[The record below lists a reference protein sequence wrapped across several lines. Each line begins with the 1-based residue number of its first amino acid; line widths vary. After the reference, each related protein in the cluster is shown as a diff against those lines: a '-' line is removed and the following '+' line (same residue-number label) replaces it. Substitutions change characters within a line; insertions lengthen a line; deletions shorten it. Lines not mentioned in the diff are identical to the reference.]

1 MSKTRIAGEG
11 NGVRS
16 ARLWA
21 RLLGLD
27 TAVVEG
33 VEFDEDE
40 QAVVVSVRPRKATK
54 RRCGRC
60 GKRCPG
66 YDQGEGRR
74 RWRALDLGT
83 VQAFLE
89 ADSPRV
95 NCAEHG
101 VVAAQVP
108 WARHGAGH
116 TYAFDDTAAWLVT
129 HCSKSAVRDLLR
141 IAWRTVGSIVTR
153 VVADAEATTD
163 RFANLRRIGIDEISY
178 KRGHKYL
185 TVVVDHQT
193 GVLLWAHPGRD
204 MKTLE
209 IFFDRLGKER
219 CDQIT
224 LVSADAAEWIANVV
238 ADRCPNAELC
248 LDPFHIIQW
257 ATRALDEVRR
267 EVWNT
272 ARKSGQK
279 TVAKD
284 LKNSRYALWKNPGDL
299 TDRQTA
305 KLAMIAKTNAPLY
318 RAYLLKEQLRQVFQ
332 LKGAEGIALLD
343 AWLKW
348 AWRCQLPAFV
358 KLAAAIRAHRAGID
372 AALTHGL
379 SNARVESV
387 NTKLR
392 LLTRIAFGFR
402 SPEALVALAML
413 DLGGLCPALPGR
425 MAA

>member
-1 MSKTRIAGEG
+1 M
-11 NGVRS
+11 RS
-16 ARLWA
+16 AKLWA
-21 RLLGLD
+21 GLLGVVK
-27 TAVVEG
+27 AVVEG
-33 VEFDEDE
+33 VDFDDAEE
-40 QAVVVSVRPRKATK
+40 AIVVSVRPRKATK

-83 VQAFLE
+83 IRAFLE

-95 NCAEHG
+95 RCAEHG

-129 HCSKSAVRDLLR
+129 HCSKSAVRELLR
-141 IAWRTVGSIVTR
+141 VAWRTVGAIVTR
-153 VVADAEATTD
+153 VVADAEATSD

-185 TVVVDHQT
+185 TVVVDHDS

-204 MKTLE
+204 QKTLCR
-209 IFFDRLGKER
+209 FFDRLGDER
-219 CDQIT
+219 CAAIT

-238 ADRCPNAELC
+238 AARCPNAELC
-248 LDPFHIIQW
+248 LDPFHIVQW

-267 EVWNT
+267 EVWNA
-272 ARKSGQK
+272 ARRQGQK
-279 TVAKD
+279 AVAKE
-284 LKNSRYALWKNPGDL
+284 LKGARYALWKNADDL
-299 TDRQTA
+299 TARQEA
-305 KLAMIAKTNAPLY
+305 KLASIAQTNKALY
-318 RAYLLKEQLRQVFQ
+318 RAYLLKEQLRQVFV
-332 LKGAEGIALLD
+332 LKGADGIALLD
-343 AWLKW
+343 RWLKW
-348 AWRCQLPAFV
+348 ARRCRIPAFV
-358 KLAAAIRAHRAGID
+358 DLAKAITEHRPGIE
-372 AALTHGL
+372 AALMHGL

-392 LLTRIAFGFR
+392 LLTRMAFGFR

-413 DLGGLCPALPGR
+413 DLGGLCPPLPGR
-425 MAA
+425 AAA